1 MSPDIA
7 MPAPLLGLDEP
18 PPCEVVNAGGSAH
31 AVIVCDHASNRVPRR
46 LASLGLPQSAL
57 DDHIG
62 WDPGAAAVARLL
74 ARDLDAPLVLSGYS
88 RLVIDCNRPLD
99 GGDSIPPASAGVPIP
114 GNRALSGSEREE
126 RVQALFRPYHEAI
139 AAVLDARAAAG
150 RPSLLLSIHS
160 FTPVLAGCRR
170 PWDIGFAWGRDA
182 RLARRLID
190 AMAVD
195 AMPDETQL
203 VIGAN
208 QPYTVADV
216 SDHTIPV
223 HGEARHLPCVLVEIR
238 QDLLRNVGDAEAW
251 ARRLAEAYRRAEPS
265 FTQPFAGEPRPSRP

>member
-18 PPCEVVNAGGSAH
+18 PPCEVVNAGGSAQ

-46 LASLGLPQSAL
+46 LASLGLASSVL

-99 GGDSIPPASAGVPIP
+99 SGDSIPPASAGVPVP

-126 RVQALFRPYHEAI
+126 RVQALFRPYHDAI

-150 RPSLLLSIHS
+150 RPSLLLCIHS

-195 AMPDETQL
+195 AMP
-203 VIGAN
+203 
-208 QPYTVADV
+208 
-216 SDHTIPV
+216 
-223 HGEARHLPCVLVEIR
+223 
-238 QDLLRNVGDAEAW
+238 
-251 ARRLAEAYRRAEPS
+251 ARRS
-265 FTQPFAGEPRPSRP
+265 S